1 LYQVDPAGGRAAL
14 ITTVNRAAGELVQK
28 LPQFLPDG
36 RHFLFFV
43 RKSNEEQTGTYA
55 GSLDSAERVRISV
68 PAPVPVIYSP
78 PGYLLYVQDNILMA
92 QRFDAS
98 RLQVTGKPMFV
109 ARNVSPSGD
118 ADGKMISASANLV
131 TYRPG
136 ANIQELAWFGR
147 SGQRADTIPLP
158 TALRSPMFSA
168 DRKQLIGMD
177 YGPRMWIV
185 DLERNAATRLEGE
198 GTYPLWSPDGT
209 RIAFE
214 SHSHLTLFLRNIAGP
229 QKDEILVNDSE
240 RKVVNDWSAAANC
253 IVYTSLNPTTRLDLM
268 LLPMSGGRKPVPLLK
283 TPFNELQARI
293 APNGR
298 WFAYV
303 SDESGTQEVYVQRF
317 PSLGDKRIVS
327 IGGGTEPMWRQ
338 DGKELFYLSP
348 NSSIVSVAFDPAS
361 PPVIGRPTALFR
373 PPINTSTTR
382 NHYAVTPDGQKFL
395 INVEDQSSYLSP
407 ITVIVNWIDALEAK

>member
-1 LYQVDPAGGRAAL
+1 
-14 ITTVNRAAGELVQK
+14 
-28 LPQFLPDG
+28 
-36 RHFLFFV
+36 
-43 RKSNEEQTGTYA
+43 
-55 GSLDSAERVRISV
+55 
-68 PAPVPVIYSP
+68 
-78 PGYLLYVQDNILMA
+78 
-92 QRFDAS
+92 
-98 RLQVTGKPMFV
+98 
-109 ARNVSPSGD
+109 
-118 ADGKMISASANLV
+118 
-131 TYRPG
+131 
-136 ANIQELAWFGR
+136 
-147 SGQRADTIPLP
+147 
-158 TALRSPMFSA
+158 
-168 DRKQLIGMD
+168 
-177 YGPRMWIV
+177 
-185 DLERNAATRLEGE
+185 
-198 GTYPLWSPDGT
+198 
-209 RIAFE
+209 
-214 SHSHLTLFLRNIAGP
+214 
-229 QKDEILVNDSE
+229 
-240 RKVVNDWSAAANC
+240 
-253 IVYTSLNPTTRLDLM
+253 M